1 MLLTFI
7 QTDSKN
13 NDLGDS
19 STDKQP
25 EWGGLSPFG
34 SEAIE
39 EINRLGIMVDISHL
53 DDETFW
59 GIIQLTEASVI
70 ASHYSAHAS
79 RCSPLMKLF
88 WLRGNINRHC
98 YTYSTAK

>member
-1 MLLTFI
+1 MLLASI
-7 QTDSKN
+7 QTDSNN

-25 EWGGLSPFG
+25 EWGGLSLFG

-53 DDETFW
+53 DDETF
-59 GIIQLTEASVI
+59 
-70 ASHYSAHAS
+70 
-79 RCSPLMKLF
+79 
-88 WLRGNINRHC
+88 
-98 YTYSTAK
+98 